1 MVNKLLKDLC
11 KYHDTGV
18 TMFSNL
24 ISRLEN
30 EGLTPKLLSEMKRYN
45 GTGVSVF
52 NNLVDKIEDEIK
64 KQQEETREK
73 TAHEMGDWWGMTTE
87 RVCEFLDS
95 TDESDPE
102 SRK

>member
-1 MVNKLLKDLC
+1 MINELLKDLR

-45 GTGVSVF
+45 GTGISVF
-52 NNLVDKIEDEIK
+52 NNLVDKIEKEISDVNLFANKVIDVISESK
-64 KQQEETREK
+64 K
-73 TAHEMGDWWGMTTE
+73 
-87 RVCEFLDS
+87 
-95 TDESDPE
+95 
-102 SRK
+102 